1 MNYKS
6 SFISLENIRFHA
18 RHGVMGQ
25 ERLTGGD
32 FTVSVRVSFPLEK
45 AARTD
50 HVGDTLNYASL
61 YEIINKEMQ
70 KPSCLLENVAGRIG
84 ESIFAAFPGA
94 DALTVKVTKHN
105 PPTGGDMDGA
115 SIELNLERGSA
126 DC

>member
-1 MNYKS
+1 M
-6 SFISLENIRFHA
+6 E
-18 RHGVMGQ
+18 Q

-32 FTVSVRVSFPLEK
+32 FTVSVRVSFPLGK

-50 HVGDTLNYASL
+50 NVDDTLNYATL

-84 ESIFAAFPGA
+84 GSIFAAFPGV
-94 DALTVKVTKHN
+94 DALTVKVTKLN

-115 SIELNLERGSA
+115 SIELNLERSPE
-126 DC
+126 DR